1 MRLEN
6 SFIQIPRIGEKTEQK
21 LWKKGI
27 THWDHVEDTSNISD
41 AKKDRIT
48 SFVQKARQ
56 NLEVNNSY
64 FFGEKMP
71 SKESWRIY
79 RNFQENA
86 CFFDIETTG
95 LDKQKNKVTTVGIHR
110 AGESKVLVRGQDL
123 TRERLKQEIQKSSV
137 LVSFNG
143 KMFDV
148 PFLEKSYD
156 MNIEK
161 PHIDLRYPCKRL
173 GMSGGLKKIE
183 KQLGIERELEDVD
196 GREAVRLWKRY
207 EKGDEEALQKLVK
220 YNRYDAV
227 NLEQLL
233 EMVHER
239 LTREFFRPYVDSAE
253 DL

>member
-41 AKKDRIT
+41 AKKDRIL
-48 SFVQKARQ
+48 SFVEKARQ

-64 FFGEKMP
+64 FFGDKMP
-71 SKESWRIY
+71 SKESWRLY
-79 RNFQENA
+79 KNFSENA

-95 LDKQKNKVTTVGIHR
+95 LDKKKNKVTTVGTYR
-110 AGESKVLVRGQDL
+110 AGESNVMVRGKDL
-123 TRERLKQEIQKSSV
+123 NKENLKNEIEKASV
-137 LVSFNG
+137 IVSFNG

-148 PFLEKSYD
+148 PFLNQNFD
-156 MNIEK
+156 IEIDK

-173 GMSGGLKKIE
+173 GLSGGLKQIE
-183 KQLGIERELEDVD
+183 KDLKIERELKDVD

-207 EKGDEEALQKLVK
+207 ENGDDKALEKLIK

-227 NLEQLL
+227 NLEELLQL
-233 EMVHER
+233 VHRR
-239 LTREFFRPYVDSAE
+239 LTDKFYHPYID
-253 DL
+253 